1 MTMALRVGVDEVG
14 RGPLAGPVVACA
26 CHLPPSLNA
35 PWLAELA
42 DSKALSAKKRERL
55 AAALQAV
62 PHALAQA
69 SVAEIDALNIRAAS
83 LLAMQ
88 RAVTALAAQLGR
100 VAVVVDGNVPIPDL
114 PWPQHT
120 VVGGDAT
127 VPCVSA
133 ASILA
138 KVHRDALMRQ
148 LHAAYPRYGWQQ
160 NAGYGSAAHL
170 AALRQHG
177 ATPHHRASFAPV
189 RAVLESQAHAA

>member
-1 MTMALRVGVDEVG
+1 MALLMGVDEVG

-26 CHLPPSLNA
+26 CHLPPALVA

-42 DSKALSAKKRERL
+42 DSKILSPKTRKRL
-55 AAALQAV
+55 AGQLQAV
-62 PHALAQA
+62 PHAIAQA

-83 LLAMQ
+83 LLAMR
-88 RAVTALAAQLGR
+88 RAVTALAQQLG
-100 VAVVVDGNVPIPDL
+100 AVTVMVDGNVPIPDL
-114 PWPQHT
+114 AWPQQT
-120 VVGGDAT
+120 VVGGDAS
-127 VPCVSA
+127 VPCISA

-138 KVHRDALMRQ
+138 KVHRDALMQQ
-148 LHAAYPRYGWQQ
+148 LHAAYPQYGWQQ

-189 RAVLESQAHAA
+189 RAVLEGQAHAA